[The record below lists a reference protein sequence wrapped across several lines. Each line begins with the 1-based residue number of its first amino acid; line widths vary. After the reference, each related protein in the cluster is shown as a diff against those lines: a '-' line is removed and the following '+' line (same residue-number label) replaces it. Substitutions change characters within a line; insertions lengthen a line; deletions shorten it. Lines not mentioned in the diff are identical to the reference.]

1 MVSWGSSHNERRPNA
16 VMPIESHQFVARLIK
31 AIEQSAAKP
40 IDVNRRLSSI
50 KSKLEDWFFSEYEQD
65 ITDTFELFYYSGI
78 DDDDP
83 LVLQASS
90 SKGVI
95 HLLQALKIRLS
106 ESYVDCEP
114 LRKMM
119 GKIDTSI
126 KLTSSL
132 Q

>member
-1 MVSWGSSHNERRPNA
+1 
-16 VMPIESHQFVARLIK
+16 MPIESHQFVARLIK